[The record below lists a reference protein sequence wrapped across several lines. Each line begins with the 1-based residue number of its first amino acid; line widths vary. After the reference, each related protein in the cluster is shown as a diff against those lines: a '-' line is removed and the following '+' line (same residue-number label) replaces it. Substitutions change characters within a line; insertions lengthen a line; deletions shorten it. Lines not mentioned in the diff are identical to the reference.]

1 MEIVWELL
9 WDALK
14 DALLV
19 LPFLFVVYLLI
30 EFIEQKWMFAGR
42 AKRLLRGK
50 LAPLIGTG
58 MGLIP
63 QCGFSV
69 MATNL
74 YLSNNLTI
82 GTLIAVF
89 ISTSDEAIPIMLG
102 SGANAWK
109 ILPILGVKVVF
120 ALFMGYMLD
129 LVFRKKNAER
139 LSLGEETRRQKMEMH
154 EHAHEAKEEVY
165 DPATK
170 STISVEPEPH
180 DHDHDH
186 EHEDDDLD
194 DHETEMGCCHHKL
207 EHTGK
212 LRGKDAVKAYLLHP
226 FVHSLKV
233 FAYILLINVAF
244 GTLLYFVGEEK
255 IAAFLEASGFWQPFV
270 AGLVGLIPNCAA
282 SVIVAQ
288 LYALGGLTF
297 GSCVTGLSVNAGI
310 ALALLFRKGKNWKES
325 LLIVAILYLSGVVL
339 GIALTP
345 IPL

>member
-1 MEIVWELL
+1 MEIVWDIL

-30 EFIEQKWMFAGR
+30 EFIEQKLMFASK
-42 AKRLLRGK
+42 AKRMLRGK
-50 LAPLIGTG
+50 YAPLIGTG

-89 ISTSDEAIPIMLG
+89 ISTSDEAIPILLG
-102 SGANAWK
+102 TGANAWK
-109 ILPILGVKVVF
+109 LLPILGVKVVF
-120 ALFMGYMLD
+120 ALIMGYTLD
-129 LVFRKKNAER
+129 FVFRKKNAER
-139 LSLGEETRRQKMEMH
+139 LSLGEDLRRKKAE
-154 EHAHEAKEEVY
+154 EHAHDEAKEEVY

-170 STISVEPEPH
+170 STIVVESEEH
-180 DHDHDH
+180 EHDH
-186 EHEDDDLD
+186 EHDHDDDE
-194 DHETEMGCCHHKL
+194 HEVEMGCCHHKL
-207 EHTGK
+207 EHNEKLKGK
-212 LRGKDAVKAYLLHP
+212 EAVKAYLVHP
-226 FVHSLKV
+226 LIHSLKV
-233 FAYILLINVAF
+233 FAYILLINIAF

-255 IAAFLEASGFWQPFV
+255 ISAFLESSGFWQPFV

-310 ALALLFRKGKNWKES
+310 ALALLFRKGKNIKES
-325 LLIVAILYLSGVVL
+325 LLIVSILYLSGVIL
-339 GIALTP
+339 GVALTP
-345 IPL
+345 IPW